1 MVHSA
6 IYYEIV
12 DKERHLVNDAV
23 VFVLKEVGKFNFEIH
38 LLNATGFLILKKEL
52 TPGLIYEINVDQGYF
67 KWLHLR
73 QEYKVVEVNFEGK
86 KDTAMSLKFAI
97 LQCMY
102 ELNTKRKLTDA
113 IAEDE
118 VAYMRRIS
126 DKPEPINPKIVK
138 TYEDQ
143 KEEIDIK

>member
-1 MVHSA
+1 M
-6 IYYEIV
+6 
-12 DKERHLVNDAV
+12 
-23 VFVLKEVGKFNFEIH
+23 
-38 LLNATGFLILKKEL
+38 

-138 TYEDQ
+138 TY
-143 KEEIDIK
+143 